1 MVLANRTAAEPTSGL
16 GVQHFVT
23 SMVRGAQR
31 GLSRLGHLGLYAIAG
46 LSYFYW
52 PGIWAPQGYRCK
64 LVANIQTACS
74 RFKHTV
80 GEVVGGYPT
89 YRLAG
94 EGGQETLEKKVG
106 FPAGRWPDPEAWH
119 LRSDRAAARRIPGSA
134 VRHPFGERSAHIAN
148 PCLAR
153 WRKHGYTCNPKVG
166 QRAPPRG
173 IVKSVEGILPFDC
186 CIDSLRYRN
195 LMP

>member
-1 MVLANRTAAEPTSGL
+1 MPRRSICWLQSCVVLANRTAAEPTSGL

-119 LRSDRAAARRIPGSA
+119 LRSDGAAARRIPGSA
-134 VRHPFGERSAHIAN
+134 VRAPSVSARRTLRIRASRGAGSMAIPAIRRSG
-148 PCLAR
+148 R
-153 WRKHGYTCNPKVG
+153 WR
-166 QRAPPRG
+166 RAA
-173 IVKSVEGILPFDC
+173 
-186 CIDSLRYRN
+186 
-195 LMP
+195 